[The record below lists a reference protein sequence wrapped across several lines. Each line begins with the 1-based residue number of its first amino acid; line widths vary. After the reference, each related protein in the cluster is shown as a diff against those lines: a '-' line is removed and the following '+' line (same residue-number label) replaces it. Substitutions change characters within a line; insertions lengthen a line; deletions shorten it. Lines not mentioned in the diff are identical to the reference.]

1 MLTGWMLYT
10 MWAVL
15 GLIGLNWLVDMYRSL
30 VGKTFSADTLSGV
43 LGDMMTTVL
52 PMLVLAWA
60 MGVDSTGWIVLI
72 GYYLT
77 GLGVV
82 WKQLS
87 NLKNKLL

>member
-30 VGKTFSADTLSGV
+30 VGKTFSADTVTGV

-52 PMLVLAWA
+52 PMLVLAWS
-60 MGVDSTGWIVLI
+60 MTFDTTGWIVLI
-72 GYYLT
+72 AYYLA

-87 NLKNKLL
+87 NLKTKLF